1 MARERPGAESVLE
14 EDADDTPGVRENAR
28 RLEDKI
34 KKVTIDSAVE
44 RMRKGIAAVEH
55 EKSEPALTELG
66 RLLGAEAFKPDG
78 QRPFR
83 LRVVLGRP
91 RTDCHRCQIGGV
103 PGPRNTAGRDVCQAN
118 TQLTQLAE
126 DVRVPW
132 VRVPEIGR

>member
-1 MARERPGAESVLE
+1 MIGARTPGAELVLE

-66 RLLGAEAFKPDG
+66 RLLGAEAFKPEVKGRSDSVSCWDG
-78 QRPFR
+78 
-83 LRVVLGRP
+83 RVWIAIDANRRSP
-91 RTDCHRCQIGGV
+91 RTAKYRCAMCA
-103 PGPRNTAGRDVCQAN
+103 RRTLSLRS
-118 TQLTQLAE
+118 
-126 DVRVPW
+126 
-132 VRVPEIGR
+132 